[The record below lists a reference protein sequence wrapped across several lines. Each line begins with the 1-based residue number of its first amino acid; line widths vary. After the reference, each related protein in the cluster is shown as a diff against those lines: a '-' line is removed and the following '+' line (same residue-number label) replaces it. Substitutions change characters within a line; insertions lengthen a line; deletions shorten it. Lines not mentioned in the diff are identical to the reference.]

1 MKILIYY
8 KKKIYAVQKK
18 VCCVCS
24 KYKHSKNICI
34 CNDKLVNI
42 NPSIVTGALQGYKQK
57 GAYIATQGPLK
68 STVPEFWRMVHE
80 FQCGCIVMLCEL
92 EEDGQVWAHVNIS

>member
-1 MKILIYY
+1 MT
-8 KKKIYAVQKK
+8 A
-18 VCCVCS
+18 
-24 KYKHSKNICI
+24 
-34 CNDKLVNI
+34 
-42 NPSIVTGALQGYKQK
+42 ALQGYKQR

-92 EEDGQVWAHVNIS
+92 EEEGQVWADVNISWLYSPVKKTDLQTYTYGHMKSISYTYRYVDQYDCELLYKHTSF

>member
-1 MKILIYY
+1 M
-8 KKKIYAVQKK
+8 
-18 VCCVCS
+18 
-24 KYKHSKNICI
+24 I

-92 EEDGQVWAHVNIS
+92 EEDGQVWADVNISWLYSPVKKTV

>member
-1 MKILIYY
+1 MKLPIETIIKDILCA
-8 KKKIYAVQKK
+8 KKTSKSVKNYAVYM
-18 VCCVCS
+18 CV
-24 KYKHSKNICI
+24 
-34 CNDKLVNI
+34 DKLVNI
-42 NPSIVTGALQGYKQK
+42 NTSIVTAALQGYKQK

-92 EEDGQVWAHVNIS
+92 EEEGQV

>member
-1 MKILIYY
+1 M
-8 KKKIYAVQKK
+8 
-18 VCCVCS
+18 
-24 KYKHSKNICI
+24 
-34 CNDKLVNI
+34 
-42 NPSIVTGALQGYKQK
+42 TGALQGYKQK

-92 EEDGQVWAHVNIS
+92 EEEGQVWVHVNISWLYSLKKNNLV

>member
-1 MKILIYY
+1 MY
-8 KKKIYAVQKK
+8 
-18 VCCVCS
+18 
-24 KYKHSKNICI
+24 ICE
-34 CNDKLVNI
+34 DKFRNI
-42 NPSIVTGALQGYKQK
+42 NTSVVTGALQGYKQK

-92 EEDGQVWAHVNIS
+92 EEDGQVWAHVNISWLYSL